1 MCLRHDLALRYSLI
15 SSVSVSASSRARLHL
30 HLRERA
36 CVCASVCVRNSAWSW
51 LRERRRLRLCAFSN
65 DFVVSAMKTIFQF
78 DECQGDTVFGA
89 RRCAHDRRNFC
100 DKEPPSRV
108 HRLPE
113 RVRHSRKKKSTS
125 SEKKRPYGCTLEAP
139 DVAVSAQC
147 VAERA
152 AVVSDMMD
160 IVICV
165 DHSCVF
171 GIS

>member
-1 MCLRHDLALRYSLI
+1 MPGRGC
-15 SSVSVSASSRARLHL
+15 VSVDVFVYVL
-30 HLRERA
+30 
-36 CVCASVCVRNSAWSW
+36 VRVHV
-51 LRERRRLRLCAFSN
+51 LDVFLISN

-78 DECQGDTVFGA
+78 HKCQGDTVFGA

-100 DKEPPSRV
+100 DKEPPSRA

-113 RVRHSRKKKSTS
+113 RVRHSRKKIKKFR
-125 SEKKRPYGCTLEAP
+125 KKRPYGCTLEAP

-147 VAERA
+147 VVERE

-171 GIS
+171 WNFLVFSSSQCVVLGFLVFGF